1 MTPTDPLGRLLPRY
15 EISAQRFEID
25 WNVKPGKRKP
35 DQPETV
41 DRAVI
46 VDLSLGGAL
55 IQAGRD
61 SEHVVN
67 DTVTVRFGG
76 VDGQVIIRHR
86 QEAEDAVLYGVEWDV
101 SIDALELIK
110 TAVGFVRMSGELPPQ
125 WEEAQSPALDVQP
138 PRLATDFLRDRLLP
152 RYSLANQ
159 QPRIGWD
166 VKLVNPVLRRR
177 EARKEAIVLDLSLG
191 GALIEVSAPDTH
203 EADDVVIVRL
213 GGVDDQVVI
222 RHRQESG
229 DAVLYGLEWGGSY
242 EFSQAV
248 AKAVQMARGDSED
261 KLRTRWESGRD

>member
-1 MTPTDPLGRLLPRY
+1 MNSRLNGKKLSPQYLTFSRPGWRLTFFGTDYFPAIPWPTR
-15 EISAQRFEID
+15 
-25 WNVKPGKRKP
+25 
-35 DQPETV
+35 
-41 DRAVI
+41 
-46 VDLSLGGAL
+46 
-55 IQAGRD
+55 
-61 SEHVVN
+61 
-67 DTVTVRFGG
+67 
-76 VDGQVIIRHR
+76 
-86 QEAEDAVLYGVEWDV
+86 
-101 SIDALELIK
+101 
-110 TAVGFVRMSGELPPQ
+110 
-125 WEEAQSPALDVQP
+125 
-138 PRLATDFLRDRLLP
+138 
-152 RYSLANQ
+152 